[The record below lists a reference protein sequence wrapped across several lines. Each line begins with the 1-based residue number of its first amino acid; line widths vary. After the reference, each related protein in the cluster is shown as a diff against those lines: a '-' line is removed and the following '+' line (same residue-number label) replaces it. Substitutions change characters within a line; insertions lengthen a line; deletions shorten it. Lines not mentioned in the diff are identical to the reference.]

1 MFTTEPVTLVMAAI
15 LLGAFC
21 IPFILHF
28 LKRNQ
33 KRSKLIQEFNRL
45 TEPYGSPID
54 LQDIWRNQYIIGLMT
69 ATKTMVYYKEG
80 EQPISHVFSLADID
94 DIQVKSKFREL
105 KSGKEKKKVVD
116 ETGLLISLKNQK
128 SVYLEFFN
136 QDNFTDLL
144 GESVLAEKWAELLRN
159 QRC

>member
-54 LQDIWRNQYIIGLMT
+54 LQDIWRNQYIIGLIT
-69 ATKTMVYYKEG
+69 ATKTMVYYKED
-80 EQPISHVFSLADID
+80 EQPVSHVFSLADID

-105 KSGKEKKKVVD
+105 TSGKEKKKVVD
-116 ETGLLISLKNQK
+116 ETGLLIKLKNQE

>member
-33 KRSKLIQEFNRL
+33 KRNKLIQEFNKQL
-45 TEPYGSPID
+45 EPFGGAVD

-69 ATKTMVYYKEG
+69 ANKTMVYYKMD
-80 EQPISHVFSLADID
+80 EQPITHIFSMADID

-105 KSGKEKKKVVD
+105 KTGKEKKKVID

-144 GESVLAEKWAELLRN
+144 GESVLVEKWAELLRN

>member
-21 IPFILHF
+21 IPFTLHF

-33 KRSKLIQEFNRL
+33 KRNKLIQEFNKL
-45 TEPYGSPID
+45 LVPFGGAVD

-69 ATKTMVYYKEG
+69 ANKTMVYYKMD
-80 EQPISHVFSLADID
+80 EQPITHIFSMADID

-105 KSGKEKKKVVD
+105 KTGKEKKKVID

-144 GESVLAEKWAELLRN
+144 GESVLVEKWAELLRN